1 MLFAVFLIPLSD
13 LDILERVEV
22 EYVTLPGWK
31 SSIDRSKKYAD
42 FIEESLK
49 VPANLKRIGV
59 GQGR

>member
-31 SSIDRSKKYAD
+31 SSIDRMIDCQTIA
-42 FIEESLK
+42 
-49 VPANLKRIGV
+49 
-59 GQGR
+59 